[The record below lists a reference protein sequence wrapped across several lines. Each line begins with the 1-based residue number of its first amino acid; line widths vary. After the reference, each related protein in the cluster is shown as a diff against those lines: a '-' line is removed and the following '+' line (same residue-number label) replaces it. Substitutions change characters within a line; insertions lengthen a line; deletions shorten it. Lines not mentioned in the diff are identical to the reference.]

1 MAFIILISNAWG
13 ILLKEWKGVDRV
25 THRSIIAGIITIILS
40 ICVVGFAKTL
50 EN

>member
-13 ILLKEWKGVDRV
+13 VALKEWKGVDRA
-25 THRSIIAGIITIILS
+25 TYRSIIGGIVTIIIS
-40 ICVVGFAKTL
+40 ICIVGFAKTL